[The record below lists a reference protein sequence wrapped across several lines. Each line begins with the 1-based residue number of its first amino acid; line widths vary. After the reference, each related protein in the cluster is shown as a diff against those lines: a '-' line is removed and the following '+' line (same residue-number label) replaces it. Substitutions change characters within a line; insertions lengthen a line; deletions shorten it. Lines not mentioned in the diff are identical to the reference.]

1 MAYDKKYM
9 KNNSFWKGQNELMV
23 NNARKSNSKARPDG
37 FLYFIKLNGFDIYK
51 IGVTSNLKR
60 RLYDIDSNS
69 PFGIKLINS
78 FFFKN
83 VYEMEEMI
91 HDNLKGNN
99 VRKEWFSL
107 DKEYL
112 EVIINQVYDLSKE
125 GYYLI
130 RK

>member
-9 KNNSFWKGQNELMV
+9 KSKNIWKGQTELMV
-23 NNARKSNSKARPDG
+23 SNARKSNSKLRPDG
-37 FLYFIKLNGFDIYK
+37 FLYFIKLNGFEIYK
-51 IGVTSNLKR
+51 IGVSSNVKR
-60 RLYDIDSNS
+60 RVNDIDAHS
-69 PFGIKLINS
+69 PFGVKLINY

-91 HDNLKGNN
+91 HDNLKDTNL
-99 VRKEWFSL
+99 RKEWFEL

-112 EVIINQVYDLSKE
+112 NVIINQISDLSKE